1 MNSGFNAELSNSY
14 PWIQVGIETT
24 TLINPFLPLSP
35 FHSYLFLLLWLL
47 LSPVSL
53 YHRVGLTPC
62 RSYHRALVK
71 YCNLTKLLVLFLKHL
86 GSIKNIHFGEIFSIL
101 CIFFWKNAF
110 STFNE
115 KVAAVHFCIEYY
127 STIYDF
133 TWQISQIHQAS
144 EK

>member
-1 MNSGFNAELSNSY
+1 M
-14 PWIQVGIETT
+14 GIEPT
-24 TLINPFLPLSP
+24 TLINPKLPLSP
-35 FHSYLFLLLWLL
+35 CHSYLFLLLWLL

-53 YHRVGLTPC
+53 YHCVGLTPC
-62 RSYHRALVK
+62 RSYHRAVVK
-71 YCNLTKLLVLFLKHL
+71 YCNLKLLLLFLKHL
-86 GSIKNIHFGEIFSIL
+86 GNVKNIHFGEIFSIL
-101 CIFFWKNAF
+101 FRFFSKYAF

-115 KVAAVHFCIEYY
+115 KVTAVHFCIEYF